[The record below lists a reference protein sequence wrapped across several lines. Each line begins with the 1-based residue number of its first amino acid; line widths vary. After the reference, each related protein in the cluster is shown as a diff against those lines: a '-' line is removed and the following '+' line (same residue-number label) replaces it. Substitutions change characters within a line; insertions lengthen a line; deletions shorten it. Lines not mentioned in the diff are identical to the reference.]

1 MREVGRL
8 IDPGK
13 REEMKLTCS
22 RQPGIFGL
30 CLVTVLVFT
39 LFGCGSQAAS
49 EPDNFRGVKWGA
61 EVSSVNGLSQIA
73 SEGDL
78 VFYERGDDNLQLDEI
93 RLDQV
98 IYGFHKGRF
107 YMAMVYFPAAGFNRM
122 QELLKRQLGEP
133 ARPDNT
139 PSKLIWD
146 GQNVSVLL
154 SLGGKADM
162 GRVVYMYKPIQL
174 EVEIKK

>member
-1 MREVGRL
+1 
-8 IDPGK
+8 
-13 REEMKLTCS
+13 MKLPHL
-22 RQPGIFGL
+22 RQFGTVCL
-30 CLVTVLVFT
+30 CLAAVVVCT

-61 EVSSVNGLSQIA
+61 EVSSVSGLNQIA

-78 VFYERGDDNLQLDEI
+78 VFYEKSDDQLQIEEV

-107 YMAMVYFPAAGFNRM
+107 YIGMVYFPAAGFKRI
-122 QELLKRQLGEP
+122 QEIMTRKLGKP
-133 ARPDNT
+133 SNPDNT

-146 GQNVSVLL
+146 SDNVSVLL
-154 SLGGKADM
+154 TQSDSS
-162 GRVVYMYKPIQL
+162 GRLVYMYKPIQL